1 MNMAVAMAV
10 MICGISLMAFQMFAC
25 LDPTKYIIS
34 KIMNIDMRINRGS
47 SRCYRLTFLRE
58 LPSIVCAFRFRVTV
72 CLTGRVPYNPSSDC
86 YKYLFSSA
94 ALT

>member
-34 KIMNIDMRINRGS
+34 KIMNIDMRINRGI